1 MKIKTSKAIF
11 EVELNN
17 SETAKAIE
25 SVLPITGTV
34 NKWGD
39 EIYVY
44 VKEDIELEEDATDVV
59 DNGAVCYWPDGPALC
74 IFYGPTPMSKAN
86 ECRAA
91 SLVNIIGK
99 IKGSLEKLREI
110 QPKDKITFE
119 K

>member
-1 MKIKTSKAIF
+1 MKIKTSKNIF

-17 SETAKAIE
+17 SETAKIIQDA
-25 SVLPITGTV
+25 LPISGSA

-44 VKEDIELEEDATDVV
+44 VKEDIELEDDATDVV
-59 DNGAVCYWPDGPALC
+59 EEGAVCYWPDGPALC
-74 IFYGPTPMSKAN
+74 IFYGPTPVSKAN

-91 SLVNIIGK
+91 SLVNVIGK
-99 IKGSLEKLREI
+99 IKSSLEKLREI
-110 QPKDKITFE
+110 QPKDKISFE